1 MKKLF
6 PFLALLIL
14 AGCQPVV
21 KGQWV
26 NSVPTIDDLLWLNAY
41 DTHSNVVAVCGTTK
55 GDNLGGL
62 FSFYR
67 GAVDPTNDMVHFGPF
82 ESLNPASPAGRWIC
96 TIQGAN
102 TGGTN
107 IFNYLIVTNLTV
119 INNLVTTNFFITNIT
134 SITTNSITFFTNVYI
149 TNANIYLN
157 GTNIPAINPTM
168 GYVPYNQDG
177 TNFGDSPIYVLNTNT
192 IQVYEVDANDVLVTN
207 LQTGGVV
214 ISLLSGEVTNL
225 FNGTGALTNDGVG
238 NLGWFDV
245 SGANLWTNSAG
256 VLQPKDLTLQPMVPS
271 LAVGTNTLG
280 LYGPL
285 SLGEVLV
292 SVRPDTE
299 ISGYTEPLWLERR
312 ATDGTKSWIQG
323 ELDNWYSNFYVTS
336 RETNSSK
343 TQITL
348 ATGTNDTGYISIY
361 VSDHAGG
368 STPRFIA
375 NPTESGAGNTP
386 YIADTTLAH
395 TSGNLWEH
403 RNNGTNLLSVLY
415 NGGLGFGPGT
425 TNVLYRDDLY
435 PEYLTWTNSGIA
447 SGVGYRVANGA
458 GNVATFGTDAGGNAI
473 LSADSGHVS
482 KLSSDNGSAL
492 YFAGTAPYGFY
503 PSSTNLTLGE
513 IGAPWGSF
521 STVGTGYFYGH
532 ISGPGLVNYSRL
544 AVSMP
549 SGTNGPI
556 DFDSQSAG
564 TAGLP
569 RPISYDFGGTNH
581 FQFLYENGGSL
592 LPLFKVVNASDYVG
606 FSLLGGTVP
615 HLVSSAPVYM
625 DQALGTK
632 NIIPESDN
640 TYDIGN
646 SSGSGAYKD
655 LYQKGVHYVEGMNDG
670 AGNYSWLAARSTGT
684 NSWDTHKFDSQAAGT
699 AGTPRPIMF
708 TNQPTVIIA
717 GTTNFI
723 TFGATN
729 AAPVDAVN
737 IFKWVSV
744 SINGEATEY
753 RIPLYK

>member
-67 GAVDPTNDMVHFGPF
+67 GAVDPTNDMAHFGPF

-285 SLGEVLV
+285 SFGEVLV

-323 ELDNWYSNFYVTS
+323 ELDNWYANFYVTS

-375 NPTESGAGNTP
+375 NPTVSGAGNTP
-386 YIADTTLAH
+386 YISDTTLAH
-395 TSGNLWEH
+395 TSGNLWEN
-403 RNNGTNLLSVLY
+403 RNYGTNLFSVLY
-415 NGGLGFGPGT
+415 NGG
-425 TNVLYRDDLY
+425 
-435 PEYLTWTNSGIA
+435 IA
-447 SGVGYRVANGA
+447 S
-458 GNVATFGTDAGGNAI
+458 
-473 LSADSGHVS
+473 
-482 KLSSDNGSAL
+482 
-492 YFAGTAPYGFY
+492 YGFNAGV
-503 PSSTNLTLGE
+503 SD
-513 IGAPWGSF
+513 
-521 STVGTGYFYGH
+521 
-532 ISGPGLVNYSRL
+532 YSRL
-544 AVSMP
+544 AISMP

-556 DFDSQSAG
+556 VFDSQSAG

-569 RPISYDFGGTNH
+569 KPISYDFGGTNH